1 MPIEQTKYLLK
12 VFGYVY
18 DWQTMMYVPVVN
30 AKEIEEK
37 IQGSQVYD
45 IDWTVNP
52 INKLQGHFFSTLQL
66 V

>member
-45 IDWTVNP
+45 ID
-52 INKLQGHFFSTLQL
+52 
-66 V
+66 